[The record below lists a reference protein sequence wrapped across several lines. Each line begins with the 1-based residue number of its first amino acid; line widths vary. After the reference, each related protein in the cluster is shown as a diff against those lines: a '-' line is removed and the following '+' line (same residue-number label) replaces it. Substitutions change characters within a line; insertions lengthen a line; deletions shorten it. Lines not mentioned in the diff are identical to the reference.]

1 MWLGPPFL
9 AGWGVLNGTIGLG
22 GAEDVEMWK
31 LFVYVVIISGGFN
44 CAIFGGV
51 KTCSEWRGI
60 AN

>member
-1 MWLGPPFL
+1 VVGSTIF
-9 AGWGVLNGTIGLG
+9 GRFGDSKRTIGLG
-22 GAEDVEMWK
+22 ESEDVKMWK